1 MKNIRNSIL
10 SGLAFG
16 LFLGLYFAFR
26 YGIQYAMI
34 AGPLSGLAFGIAI
47 YFFVTSKIVKRQ
59 TQIENVDKKEI
70 IRSCGANHFKNG
82 EAVGGKLYLLTD
94 KLLFKS
100 HNFNIQ
106 NHGLEIPLGQIS
118 QTRFFNTLGLIPNG
132 LEIHTNDGS
141 IEKFVVS
148 DRKKWSEEI
157 EMNKNRA

>member
-1 MKNIRNSIL
+1 MKNVRNSIL

-16 LFLGLYFAFR
+16 LVLGLFFAFR
-26 YGIQYAMI
+26 YGIHYAII
-34 AGPLSGLAFGIAI
+34 AGTVSGLAFGIAI

-59 TQIENVDKKEI
+59 TQIQNVDKNEI
-70 IRSCGANHFKNG
+70 LLSCGANHFKNG

-94 KLLFKS
+94 KLQFKS

-132 LEIHTNDGS
+132 LEIDTNDGQ

-148 DRKKWSEEI
+148 DRKKWREEI
-157 EMNKNRA
+157 EKNKYRA

>member
-1 MKNIRNSIL
+1 MKNSRNSVL

-16 LFLGLYFAFR
+16 LSLGLYCAFR
-26 YGIQYAMI
+26 YGILYAII
-34 AGPLSGLAFGIAI
+34 AGPVSGLAFGIVF
-47 YFFVTSKIVKRQ
+47 YFIVSSKIVKRQ
-59 TQIENVDKKEI
+59 TQIENVSNNEI
-70 IRSCGANHFKNG
+70 IRSSGANHFKNG
-82 EAVGGKLYLLTD
+82 EAVGGRLYLLID
-94 KLLFKS
+94 KLQFKS

-132 LEIHTNDGS
+132 LEIRTIDGR

-157 EMNKNRA
+157 EKKILG

>member
-1 MKNIRNSIL
+1 MKSIRNSIL

-16 LFLGLYFAFR
+16 LFFGLYIAFR
-26 YGIQYAMI
+26 YGIQFAVI
-34 AGPLSGLAFGIAI
+34 AGPVSGLAFGIAI
-47 YFFVTSKIVKRQ
+47 YFFVTSKIVKQQ
-59 TQIENVDKKEI
+59 TQIENVDENEI
-70 IRSCGANHFKNG
+70 ILSCGANHFKNR

-94 KLLFKS
+94 KLQFKS

-106 NHGLEIPLGQIS
+106 NHGLEIPLVQIS

-132 LEIHTNDGS
+132 LEILTNDGR

-157 EMNKNRA
+157 EKNKNRA